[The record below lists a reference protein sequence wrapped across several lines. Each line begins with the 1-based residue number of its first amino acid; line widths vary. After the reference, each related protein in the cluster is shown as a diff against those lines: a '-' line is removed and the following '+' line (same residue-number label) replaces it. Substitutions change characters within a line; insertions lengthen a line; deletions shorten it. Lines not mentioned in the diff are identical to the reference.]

1 MVSVYIILNAS
12 KCCNTNIYHFGRSTA
27 GVYWFWVGIFSS
39 KTKTPTKFLGFNPT
53 LEEDESSI
61 LADKRDMFH
70 EACFKCTKCA
80 KPLNSYVILDE
91 RKFSFL
97 APILATC
104 LFLVDRIVFGDLWS
118 WCLTKKSLRL
128 ADMVFERDFTNH
140 QQQLQCKM

>member
-1 MVSVYIILNAS
+1 MGSI
-12 KCCNTNIYHFGRSTA
+12 CFGLTYLKQD
-27 GVYWFWVGIFSS
+27 V
-39 KTKTPTKFLGFNPT
+39 NPSF
-53 LEEDESSI
+53 EEDESSI

-104 LFLVDRIVFGDLWS
+104 FFW
-118 WCLTKKSLRL
+118 LTELLSEICG
-128 ADMVFERDFTNH
+128 AGA
-140 QQQLQCKM
+140 